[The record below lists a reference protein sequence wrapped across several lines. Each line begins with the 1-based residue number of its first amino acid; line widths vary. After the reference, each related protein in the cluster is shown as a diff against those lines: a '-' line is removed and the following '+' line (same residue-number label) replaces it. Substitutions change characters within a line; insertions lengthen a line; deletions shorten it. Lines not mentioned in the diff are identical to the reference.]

1 MTDLQNV
8 GEDMVLHGCV
18 MHTNG
23 ATANLDAV
31 QHEVVVLAANLGAMS
46 TSALCCKGEKDGTN
60 LVDAP
65 IVHLGYVLPH
75 WRGKGVVGAAPAA
88 VREELLVLVRV
99 GEQRELGYPQE
110 VACVGRERQVP

>member
-1 MTDLQNV
+1 MKDVDVSNVRQVGIVFQAWRVEYTREAGKCPKNAGIRTDLVN
-8 GEDMVLHGCV
+8 
-18 MHTNG
+18 
-23 ATANLDAV
+23 
-31 QHEVVVLAANLGAMS
+31 AA
-46 TSALCCKGEKDGTN
+46 
-60 LVDAP
+60 

-110 VACVGRERQVP
+110 VASIGRERQVP

>member
-8 GEDMVLHGCV
+8 GEDMVLHGRV

-31 QHEVVVLAANLGAMS
+31 QHEVVVLAANLGATS